1 MKRRRSDETFSD
13 RTFAH
18 AGTVLLPA
26 DRLQPSVSM
35 TSVVQPGA
43 QESTYT
49 ANYRFTI
56 TNPNTAYSVKVRL
69 GLTLTSAAGEKRT
82 DFTFSPVIAPG
93 DTVCFMYKKS
103 YTGFHP
109 TGCSLT
115 SSTDYLT
122 PEQVVR
128 TSDLLILKPT
138 ETKKRL
144 VFLYPFA
151 GKSGS
156 GSYSFQ
162 RGRFRSRSPP
172 RISHVAQIFH
182 RYFREVVL
190 FRACFCAMTG
200 V

>member
-1 MKRRRSDETFSD
+1 
-13 RTFAH
+13 
-18 AGTVLLPA
+18 
-26 DRLQPSVSM
+26 M
-35 TSVVQPGA
+35 TSLVQPGA

-138 ETKKRL
+138 ETKNSKVDYNIFSGAVNNTSRYATKVKVSLFLKKNGQL
-144 VFLYPFA
+144 VSVDAPTLLLSIPA
-151 GKSGS
+151 GGTAT
-156 GSYSFQ
+156 YS
-162 RGRFRSRSPP
+162 
-172 RISHVAQIFH
+172 ILHYKDAA
-182 RYFREVVL
+182 YDDYEVT
-190 FRACFCAMTG
+190 ATPWN
-200 V
+200 